1 MAPHAAPPAS
11 QAALRRHNL
20 GLVLQTVAARGKVSR
35 AAVAAATGLTRATI
49 STLVDELLAAGLV
62 IELGAQRPGTVGRPG
77 TALAPAATGPAG
89 VGAEV
94 GVDHLAA
101 CVVDLRGDVRVRQVV
116 GAQNRGRPAERVLA
130 ELAELLW
137 TVAERAA
144 ELDLRPAG
152 LTVAVPG
159 LVGRDRRS
167 VLRAPNLGWEDVPVA
182 DLVDGA
188 AAGAPVTVDNEAN
201 LGALAELWLGG
212 HDATGPA
219 DTEDAKDAKDA
230 KNAAGAPAP
239 LAIADFIH
247 VSAAIGIGAALV
259 VDGDLFRG
267 SRGFAGELG
276 HVTVHPDGPG
286 CSCGSRGCLEQ
297 YAGEEAVLRAAGIAP
312 ERPDA
317 LVALR
322 AAAAAHDRAALRAL
336 TAAGEA
342 LGIALSGAVNVLD
355 PQAVVL
361 GGPLAE
367 LAPWLRPALDG
378 ELGRRVTDRH
388 WPADAVRVSR
398 LGRDGVMLGAAHSAV
413 RTVLADPA
421 AWSIRERAARTTP

>member
-49 STLVDELLAAGLV
+49 STLVEELLAAGLV
-62 IELGAQRPGTVGRPG
+62 TELGAQRPGTVGRPG

-101 CVVDLRGDVRVRQVV
+101 CVVDLRGEVRVRHVV

-212 HDATGPA
+212 HGAAGPVVA
-219 DTEDAKDAKDA
+219 EDTEDA
-230 KNAAGAPAP
+230 PAEP
-239 LAIADFIH
+239 PIADFIH

-276 HVTVHPDGPG
+276 HVPVHPDGPG

-398 LGRDGVMLGAAHSAV
+398 LGRDGVMLGAAHSSV
-413 RTVLADPA
+413 RTVLADPT
-421 AWSIRERAARTTP
+421 AWFTRERAARTTP